1 MQAVHTWRRSKR
13 RKYVQKDIQKE
24 KQTVGW
30 KWKNRND
37 IIKKAMDEDEILVN
51 LEVLLIRKRR
61 RQRNNQK
68 VKKKVNTTP

>member
-1 MQAVHTWRRSKR
+1 
-13 RKYVQKDIQKE
+13 
-24 KQTVGW
+24 
-30 KWKNRND
+30 
-37 IIKKAMDEDEILVN
+37 MDEDEILVN